1 MKFDASCAEGKPEMR
16 SLSGKRLYLLD
27 MDGTLYLGERPLPGA
42 ARFLRTIRESGARY
56 CYMSNNS
63 SRGTDA
69 YIAKLK
75 RMGIEARPEEFLT
88 SVDAAID
95 LLRKEQPG
103 KKGFVLGTASMLG
116 QLKNAGLSVS
126 GEEPEGADYVLV
138 GFDRELTY
146 RKLEDV
152 CRLLAERPDIPYYAT
167 NPDWVC
173 PTEFGSV
180 PDCGS
185 ICEMI
190 FRATGCRPKVIGK
203 PEKYMAELAMRRFGA
218 SPEETAVVGDRIYTD
233 IAGGVNAG
241 VDSIFVLSG
250 EGVPEDI
257 ERYGFQPTWIF
268 ATVADAADAI
278 AAETEETAAAE

>member
-1 MKFDASCAEGKPEMR
+1 MGL
-16 SLSGKRLYLLD
+16 LSEKRLYLLD
-27 MDGTLYLGERPLPGA
+27 MDGTLYLGDRPLPGA
-42 ARFLRTIRESGARY
+42 ARFLRTIRESGAAY

-75 RMGIEARPEEFLT
+75 RMGIEAHPDEFLT

-103 KKGFVLGTASMLG
+103 KKGFAVGTASMLE
-116 QLKNAGLSVS
+116 QLSDAGLAVS
-126 GEEPEGADYVLV
+126 GEDWETADYLLV

-152 CRLLAERPDIPYYAT
+152 CRLLAARPDIPYYAT

-218 SPEETAVVGDRIYTD
+218 APEETVVVGDRIYTD
-233 IAGGVNAG
+233 IAGGANTG
-241 VDSIFVLSG
+241 TDSIFVLSG

-257 ERYGFQPTWIF
+257 ERYGVKPTWIF
-268 ATVADAADAI
+268 ASVAEAADAI
-278 AAETEETAAAE
+278 AGKTEETAAAE